1 MNLQLKLF
9 AALSLALPFS
19 VYAKNVNEKVIDD
32 RIVVVTQ
39 KNGKT
44 LGYSKKSGVKLLQVD
59 GLLFKDLNKNGV
71 LDKYEDWRL
80 SYRTRAMDLA
90 SRLSIEEIAGLMLY
104 SPHQSIPGYE
114 QYNGLYNGKL
124 YPESGAKP
132 YDLTDQQKKFI
143 KEDNLRHILIT
154 KVESPEVAAIWNNNV
169 QELAESLGNGIPAN
183 NSSDPR
189 HGTVATAE
197 FDYGAGGE
205 ISMWPGQL
213 GLAATFDPELVR
225 EFGRIASIEYRALGI
240 ATALSPQIDI
250 ATEPRWR
257 RVFATFG
264 EDSHLATD
272 MARAYC
278 DGFQSSDDANGGWG
292 MQSVNAM
299 VKHWPGGGPE
309 EGGRDAHFGYGKYA
323 IYPGNNFEEHLL
335 AFTEGAFCLDGP
347 TECASAVMPYYTIS
361 YGQNGGSGSN
371 RGNSYNKYLI
381 TDLLRNRYR
390 YDGVVCT
397 DWSITGDVWSVSQFG
412 GKCWGVE
419 NLSVEQRHYEALK
432 AGVDQFGGNDNKT
445 PILKAYQMGVD
456 EFGQKAMRQR
466 FEQSAVRLLLNIFRT
481 GLFENPYLDPSESKK
496 IVGNSEFMKAG
507 YEAQL
512 KSIVMLKNHNNA
524 LPVKAKSK
532 VYVPKR
538 FVKAVPDW
546 WGNVGK
552 DYWEYPV
559 NLDLVKKYFEVV
571 DTPEEADFSI
581 VFIESPNGGAGY
593 SEEDRKNGG
602 NGYIPISLQYS
613 DYTAT
618 EAREKSIAGGDPF
631 EPFTNRSYKNKSV
644 TTYNKTDLDL
654 VVDTKRQM
662 GEKPVIV
669 SVCTRKPFVPKEI
682 EPFADA
688 ILINFDTQ
696 AQCIL
701 DIVKG
706 NFEPSGLL
714 PVQMPA
720 DMETVEHQLED
731 VPLDMIPYKDADGHL
746 YDFAFGLNWSGVIK
760 DARTDKYKHNA
771 NTDK

>member
-1 MNLQLKLF
+1 
-9 AALSLALPFS
+9 
-19 VYAKNVNEKVIDD
+19 
-32 RIVVVTQ
+32 
-39 KNGKT
+39 
-44 LGYSKKSGVKLLQVD
+44 
-59 GLLFKDLNKNGV
+59 
-71 LDKYEDWRL
+71 
-80 SYRTRAMDLA
+80 
-90 SRLSIEEIAGLMLY
+90 
-104 SPHQSIPGYE
+104 
-114 QYNGLYNGKL
+114 
-124 YPESGAKP
+124 
-132 YDLTDQQKKFI
+132 
-143 KEDNLRHILIT
+143 
-154 KVESPEVAAIWNNNV
+154 
-169 QELAESLGNGIPAN
+169 
-183 NSSDPR
+183 
-189 HGTVATAE
+189 
-197 FDYGAGGE
+197 
-205 ISMWPGQL
+205 
-213 GLAATFDPELVR
+213 
-225 EFGRIASIEYRALGI
+225 
-240 ATALSPQIDI
+240 
-250 ATEPRWR
+250 
-257 RVFATFG
+257 
-264 EDSHLATD
+264 
-272 MARAYC
+272 
-278 DGFQSSDDANGGWG
+278 
-292 MQSVNAM
+292 
-299 VKHWPGGGPE
+299 
-309 EGGRDAHFGYGKYA
+309 
-323 IYPGNNFEEHLL
+323 
-335 AFTEGAFCLDGP
+335 
-347 TECASAVMPYYTIS
+347 
-361 YGQNGGSGSN
+361 
-371 RGNSYNKYLI
+371 
-381 TDLLRNRYR
+381 
-390 YDGVVCT
+390 
-397 DWSITGDVWSVSQFG
+397 
-412 GKCWGVE
+412 
-419 NLSVEQRHYEALK
+419 
-432 AGVDQFGGNDNKT
+432 
-445 PILKAYQMGVD
+445 
-456 EFGQKAMRQR
+456 
-466 FEQSAVRLLLNIFRT
+466 
-481 GLFENPYLDPSESKK
+481 
-496 IVGNSEFMKAG
+496 
-507 YEAQL
+507 
-512 KSIVMLKNHNNA
+512 MLKNHNNA

-631 EPFTNRSYKNKSV
+631 ESFTNRSYKNKSV

-731 VPLDMIPYKDADGHL
+731 VPLDMIPYKDADGHI